1 MKTRVLLAAAALG
14 VASLPAFAV
23 DLPGPVVDTAW
34 LAQHRSEVQV
44 VDVRS
49 DTDSYT
55 AQPKIETEKKTGKK
69 VVAAVGGHIP
79 DSMLVDFGTIRT
91 EQNVNGIKV
100 KYMLPSKEQ
109 FERLVQAAGIQSDKP
124 IVLVP
129 VGKDVADVDEALRM
143 YWQLKVYGEEHVA
156 VLDGGMAAW
165 LAEGR
170 DVTTSPA
177 PRKAGN
183 WASRGEHKEL
193 VATSDDVAQASSSK
207 AAQLVDSRPLPQYHG
222 LSKRDYVFALGHV
235 AGAKPYAPELLARSQ
250 NGALHFYSAQVYR
263 NLFLGSDLDA
273 GAPSITYCNSGHLAA
288 GAWFVMSEIVGNRS
302 TKLYD
307 GSMHLWTLEHRPVS
321 GVM

>member
-1 MKTRVLLAAAALG
+1 MKTRILLAAAVLG
-14 VASLPAFAV
+14 AASLPAFAV

-34 LAQHRSEVQV
+34 LAQHRHEVQI

-79 DSMLVDFGTIRT
+79 ESMLVDFGTIRT
-91 EQNVNGIKV
+91 EQTVNGIKV

-109 FERLVQAAGIQSDKP
+109 FERLVQAAGIQSGKP
-124 IVLVP
+124 IVLVS
-129 VGKDVADVDEALRM
+129 VGKDVTEVDEALRM

-170 DVTTSPA
+170 DVATSPA

-183 WASRGEHKEL
+183 WTSHGEHRDL

-207 AAQLVDSRPLPQYHG
+207 AVQLVDSRPLPQFYG

-235 AGAKPYAPELLARSQ
+235 ANARPYTPDLLTRNQ
-250 NGALHFYSAQVYR
+250 NGALYFYPAQVYR
-263 NLFLGSDLDA
+263 KLLAGSDLDA
-273 GAPSITYCNSGHLAA
+273 GAPSIAYCNSGHLAA
-288 GAWFVMSEIVGNRS
+288 GAWFVMSEIVGNHS

-307 GSMHLWTLEHRPVS
+307 GSMHLWTLEHRPVT